1 MPYKGRFAP
10 TPSGPAHLGT
20 MLAAVGS
27 YLQAR
32 ANNGHWH
39 VRIDDIDPPRE
50 VPGAADSILRT
61 LENFGLYW
69 DGPVIYQSQ
78 RHDAY
83 EQALEQLTN
92 GGITFECSCSRKDL
106 SASARHGPN
115 GMIYP
120 GTCRTGHARDAA
132 QTSTR
137 IIAEDIDVM
146 VRDTVQGEYS
156 LNIAND
162 IGDFVIRRADY
173 LFSYH
178 LATVVDDALDAYSEI
193 VRGKDQLSLTPQHIY
208 LQQKLNV
215 ATPRYA
221 HLPLLTDSQ
230 GNKLAK
236 SSNAAPVDAMAPP
249 DVWSIILASLGLQ
262 ADDGLLLEQPS
273 TILGWATGQ
282 WDLFAI
288 DAKDKIVE

>member
-1 MPYKGRFAP
+1 ME
-10 TPSGPAHLGT
+10 
-20 MLAAVGS
+20 
-27 YLQAR
+27 
-32 ANNGHWH
+32 
-39 VRIDDIDPPRE
+39 I
-50 VPGAADSILRT
+50 
-61 LENFGLYW
+61 FGLFW

-83 EQALEQLTN
+83 EQALEQITK

-137 IIAEDIDVM
+137 IVAEDIDVM
-146 VRDTVQGEYS
+146 VCDTVQGEYA

-162 IGDFVIRRADY
+162 IGDFVIRRADC

-230 GNKLAK
+230 GNKLAI

-273 TILGWATGQ
+273 TILDWATGQ